1 MCLNV
6 SRHESGSPISSELST
21 FAIKANCTLPVNS
34 KGKKKIP
41 IYYLA
46 SIHKGHYVTSKK
58 NIFKNKN
65 NTRNKPWLIQSLE
78 TNSFSWNTKHYL
90 LFWDT
95 PAPVTHCKWQNFL
108 LLYRCACVCVLCVV
122 FSILWIRHQESGH
135 INPAKSVSNTTLP
148 RQIPLF
154 KVTRPSYP
162 KCLHKSTDKIA
173 SVISH
178 RNLSIHNLSTL

>member
-1 MCLNV
+1 MAYTILRNQLLFLE
-6 SRHESGSPISSELST
+6 H
-21 FAIKANCTLPVNS
+21 KTLPTVLRHPNS
-34 KGKKKIP
+34 SNPLQMAKLLT
-41 IYYLA
+41 YYFTVV
-46 SIHKGHYVTSKK
+46 HV
-58 NIFKNKN
+58 
-65 NTRNKPWLIQSLE
+65 
-78 TNSFSWNTKHYL
+78 
-90 LFWDT
+90 
-95 PAPVTHCKWQNFL
+95 
-108 LLYRCACVCVLCVV
+108 CVCVLCVV

-178 RNLSIHNLSTL
+178 RSLSIHNLSTL